1 MAVEASYWMDRIKKA
16 EPAPKRPAP
25 IRLVETR
32 QEPRALIVAKAALMA
47 RTGITQDELY
57 QLANERRRAAMLARR
72 PHGKLLA
79 FGLVAGG
86 VALSVA
92 GNMLAQQPMLL
103 GGFALILAG
112 SAAGCLILAS
122 MMNPQVGDLVGYIR
136 AEETPATA
144 DEISTLSRAV
154 LADAELDKVTSNWWK
169 EHGAPI
175 RRQDL
180 ALVKAFVAAKAA
192 Q

>member
-72 PHGKLLA
+72 
-79 FGLVAGG
+79 F
-86 VALSVA
+86 
-92 GNMLAQQPMLL
+92 
-103 GGFALILAG
+103 
-112 SAAGCLILAS
+112 
-122 MMNPQVGDLVGYIR
+122 D
-136 AEETPATA
+136 
-144 DEISTLSRAV
+144 
-154 LADAELDKVTSNWWK
+154 
-169 EHGAPI
+169 
-175 RRQDL
+175 
-180 ALVKAFVAAKAA
+180 VAAETRPDVASAYQATMARLGKKKD
-192 Q
+192 